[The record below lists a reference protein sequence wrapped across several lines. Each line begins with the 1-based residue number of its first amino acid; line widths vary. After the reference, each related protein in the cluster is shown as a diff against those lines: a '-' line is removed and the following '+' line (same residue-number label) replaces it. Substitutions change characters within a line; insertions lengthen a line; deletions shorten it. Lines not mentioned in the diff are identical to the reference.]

1 MNHFETTTVIQVDNY
16 SCSFLNQRPKQA
28 MTEVW
33 LYFWFIYLHQDLSP
47 KAIRSDKLVMP
58 EQRWSLDR
66 RPTVKILGRRHPR
79 FRFYFSCKWSIFFL
93 YLWCQLFLILSAV
106 WSIFN
111 CFWSKIDHHNFF
123 LSKVLCRG
131 STTVKSK
138 LYSSAFI
145 KMVACITSPSMELF
159 ICLSIFYFPL
169 DIK

>member
-106 WSIFN
+106 WSIFI

-123 LSKVLCRG
+123 FQKCCAVVQPLWSLNCILLRSSKWLPVLPHPLWNY
-131 STTVKSK
+131 
-138 LYSSAFI
+138 LY
-145 KMVACITSPSMELF
+145 V
-159 ICLSIFYFPL
+159 
-169 DIK
+169 